1 MRFLFLVQGE
11 GRGHM
16 TQAISM
22 RDILVRNGH
31 EVVEVLVGKSKVR
44 EIPDFFYEKIDTHV
58 DTYESPNFSVSHNNK
73 GIKIYRSIIY
83 NAARLGTYLRSISFI
98 DQKIKEHQPDVV
110 LNFYEMLAGITW
122 LLRRPKTRYICM
134 GHQFLLLHPEFVFP
148 KGHQLQI
155 FMLNFLTRLT
165 AFKAEKMLALSFVP
179 MTDKPGKKLFVV
191 PPILR
196 REVLELTP
204 GNGNYILGY
213 MLNAGY
219 SEEIIRWHK
228 NHPELEA
235 HFFWDRKDVP
245 EDWEVEPKLFFHHIN
260 DVKFLAYM
268 KDCLGFSSTS
278 GFESV
283 CEAMY
288 LRKPVLMVPT
298 AGHIEQRCNSV
309 DAVRAGAGIALESF
323 ELDKLLEYIPTY
335 PKNDESFIHWV
346 RQAEVKFLE
355 LLIK

>member
-1 MRFLFLVQGE
+1 MKFLFIVQGE

-22 RDILVRNGH
+22 RDMLLRNGH
-31 EVVEVLVGKSKVR
+31 EVAEVLVGKSQVR
-44 EIPDFFYEKIDTHV
+44 EIPQFFYEKIHTQV
-58 DTYESPNFSVSHNNK
+58 STYESPNFSVSQNNK
-73 GIKIYRSIIY
+73 GIKIYRSILHNI
-83 NAARLGTYLRSISFI
+83 AKLKVHKQSISFI
-98 DQKIKEHQPDVV
+98 RKKIKEHQPDVV

-122 LLRRPKTRYICM
+122 FLYRPKVRYICL

-148 KGHQLQI
+148 KGHKVQI
-155 FMLNFLTRLT
+155 FGLNLLTRLT
-165 AFKAEKMLALSFVP
+165 AFKAEKMLGLSFVP
-179 MTDKPGKKLFVV
+179 MPDLPKKKLFVV

-196 REVLELTP
+196 QEVLSLTP
-204 GNGNYILGY
+204 GNGGYLLGY

-219 SEEIIRWHK
+219 SEEIMRWHK
-228 NHPELEA
+228 KHPELEA
-235 HFFWDRKDVP
+235 HFFWDKKDAP
-245 EDWEVEPKLFFHHIN
+245 EDLEVEPNLYFHRLS

-268 KDCLGFSSTS
+268 KDCIGFSSTS
-278 GFESV
+278 GFESI

-323 ELDKLLEYIPTY
+323 DMDKLLAYIPTY
-335 PKNDESFIHWV
+335 NKEDRQFNQWV
-346 RQAEVKFLE
+346 DQAEKKFIE
-355 LLIK
+355 LLTK